1 MSLDPQRYDPF
12 DESETPAPVDRLSFI
27 RPGQR
32 RLDEGHSRVVKI
44 LRGALPAGALLVL
57 LALIV
62 WPMIAADKFSAA
74 LMKNIPD
81 LVIKNLHFTGLDTKN
96 EPYSM
101 TALKATRPGGLHN
114 IYDLEKPQAEI
125 TLTNGTWVEGQA
137 RYGRYSPDT
146 HRLWLGGDVQLFQD
160 KGTQFTTD
168 EAQVDLNDNNAWGSS
183 PVLIQGNFGQ
193 IRGQGFRLL
202 DSGKVMVV
210 TGPAHA
216 SLDLQHNSASDKP
229 SAAAK

>member
-1 MSLDPQRYDPF
+1 MSLDPQRYDALQAEIPV
-12 DESETPAPVDRLSFI
+12 PVDRLSFI

-32 RLDEGHSRVVKI
+32 RLDAGHSRAVKI

-62 WPMIAADKFSAA
+62 WPMITANKISSL

-81 LVIKNLHFTGLDTKN
+81 LVIKNLHFTGLDSKN
-96 EPYSM
+96 EPYTL
-101 TALKATRPGGLHN
+101 TALKATRPGNLHN
-114 IYDLEKPQAEI
+114 TYDFDKPEADI
-125 TLTNGTWVEGQA
+125 TLANGTWVAGKAQ
-137 RYGRYSPDT
+137 YGRYNQET
-146 HRLWLGGDVQLFQD
+146 RRLWLGGDVQMFQD

-168 EAQVDLNDNNAWGSS
+168 EAQLDLNDNNAWGSS
-183 PVLIQGNFGQ
+183 PVLIQGSFGQ

-216 SLDLQHNSASDKP
+216 SLDLQHSSASDKP